1 MYKKPERIYSAP
13 SIRSYQANFSLFV
26 KTKPEIS
33 VPRGNGVSF
42 HVEYPLDRIGR
53 TNSMKSIRHL
63 KLCVLLLLL
72 IIFIGVTGYMTI
84 EHWGFLDALYMTV
97 TTFTTVGYSEVHKV
111 SDSGRMFTIF
121 FIIIG
126 VMYFLYIAGVIVQF
140 MVEGQIRTILGRRSL
155 DKKIDRLKNHYIVCG
170 YGRIGKTLCTMLK
183 RKAVD
188 LVVIEKNQDLIPV
201 MVEDKTIYISGDAGD
216 ETNLIKAG
224 IRHAKG
230 LIAVLATDTDNVFL
244 VLTAR
249 QLNPDLYIM
258 ANASHNESKPKLL
271 AAGANRVE
279 LPYDMGAVSMAQ
291 RIIRPTVTNF
301 LNLALA
307 QKRKDIQMEEI
318 PVSPSSE
325 LVNVM
330 LKDSG
335 IRQQFNLIIIAI
347 KKSDDSMLFNPSF
360 EAVIES
366 GDTVIAVGQEENL
379 KKLEKILNPTDR

>member
-1 MYKKPERIYSAP
+1 
-13 SIRSYQANFSLFV
+13 
-26 KTKPEIS
+26 
-33 VPRGNGVSF
+33 
-42 HVEYPLDRIGR
+42 
-53 TNSMKSIRHL
+53 MKSIRHL
-63 KLCVLLLLL
+63 KICILLL
-72 IIFIGVTGYMTI
+72 ILVVLLGVSGYMAI
-84 EHWGFLDALYMTV
+84 EKWNFLDALYMSV
-97 TTFTTVGYSEVHKV
+97 TTLTTVGYGEVHKL
-111 SDSGRMFTIF
+111 SSMGRLFTMA

-126 VMYFLYIAGVIVQF
+126 VVYFLYIAGAVVQF
-140 MVEGQIRTILGRRSL
+140 MVEGQIRAILGRRSL
-155 DKKIDRLKNHYIVCG
+155 DKKIDQLKNHYIVCG
-170 YGRIGKTLCTMLK
+170 YGRIGKTLCSILTK
-183 RKAVD
+183 KAVD
-188 LVVIEKNQDLIPV
+188 LVVIEKDKEVIPV
-201 MVEDKTIYISGDAGD
+201 MMEDKMLYISGDAED

-249 QLNPDLYIM
+249 QLNPNLYIM
-258 ANASHNESKPKLL
+258 ANASRNESKPKLL

-301 LNLALA
+301 LDLAFA

-318 PVSPSSE
+318 PVGLSSK

-335 IRQQFNLIIIAI
+335 IRQQYNLIIIAV

-360 EAVIES
+360 EAIIES

-379 KKLEKILNPTDR
+379 KKLEKVLNP

>member
-1 MYKKPERIYSAP
+1 
-13 SIRSYQANFSLFV
+13 
-26 KTKPEIS
+26 
-33 VPRGNGVSF
+33 
-42 HVEYPLDRIGR
+42 
-53 TNSMKSIRHL
+53 MKSIRQL

-72 IIFIGVTGYMTI
+72 IILIGVTGYMTI

-111 SDSGRMFTIF
+111 SDLGRMFTIF

-183 RKAVD
+183 KKAVD
-188 LVVIEKNQDLIPV
+188 LVVIEKDQDLIPV
-201 MVEDKTIYISGDAGD
+201 MVEDKIFYISGDAGD
-216 ETNLIKAG
+216 ESNLIKAG
-224 IRHAKG
+224 IQHAKG

-258 ANASHNESKPKLL
+258 ANASRNESKPKLL

-301 LNLALA
+301 LSLALA
-307 QKRKDIQMEEI
+307 QRRKDIQMEEI

-335 IRQQFNLIIIAI
+335 IRQRYNLIIIAV

-366 GDTVIAVGQEENL
+366 GDTVIAVGEEENL
-379 KKLEKILNPTDR
+379 KKLEKILNPTNR

>member
-1 MYKKPERIYSAP
+1 
-13 SIRSYQANFSLFV
+13 
-26 KTKPEIS
+26 
-33 VPRGNGVSF
+33 
-42 HVEYPLDRIGR
+42 
-53 TNSMKSIRHL
+53 MKSIRHL
-63 KLCVLLLLL
+63 KFCILLL
-72 IIFIGVTGYMTI
+72 ILVILLGVSGYMTI
-84 EHWGFLDALYMTV
+84 EDWDFLDALYMTI
-97 TTFTTVGYSEVHKV
+97 TTLTTVGYGEVHEV
-111 SDSGRMFTIF
+111 SNLGRIFTIL

-126 VMYFLYIAGVIVQF
+126 VIYFLYIAGAVVQF

-188 LVVIEKNQDLIPV
+188 LVVIEKDQNLIPV
-201 MVEDKTIYISGDAGD
+201 MVEQEIFYISGDAGD

-224 IRHAKG
+224 IRRAKG

-258 ANASHNESKPKLL
+258 ANASHNESKPKLM

-301 LNLALA
+301 LNLAFA

-318 PVSPSSE
+318 PVSSFSE

-335 IRQQFNLIIIAI
+335 IRQRFNLIIIAI

-366 GDTVIAVGQEENL
+366 GDTVIAVGEEENL
-379 KKLEKILNPTDR
+379 KKLEKILNPTAR

>member
-1 MYKKPERIYSAP
+1 
-13 SIRSYQANFSLFV
+13 
-26 KTKPEIS
+26 
-33 VPRGNGVSF
+33 
-42 HVEYPLDRIGR
+42 
-53 TNSMKSIRHL
+53 MKSIRQL

-72 IIFIGVTGYMTI
+72 IILIGVTGYMTI

-111 SDSGRMFTIF
+111 SDLGRMFTIF

-183 RKAVD
+183 KKAVD
-188 LVVIEKNQDLIPV
+188 LVVIEKDQDLIPV
-201 MVEDKTIYISGDAGD
+201 MVEDKIFYISGDAGD
-216 ETNLIKAG
+216 ESNLIKAG

-258 ANASHNESKPKLL
+258 ANASRNESKPKLL

-301 LNLALA
+301 LSLALA
-307 QKRKDIQMEEI
+307 QRRKDIQMEEI

-335 IRQQFNLIIIAI
+335 IRQRYNLIIIAV

-366 GDTVIAVGQEENL
+366 GDTVIAVGEEENL
-379 KKLEKILNPTDR
+379 KKLEKILNPTNR

>member
-1 MYKKPERIYSAP
+1 
-13 SIRSYQANFSLFV
+13 
-26 KTKPEIS
+26 
-33 VPRGNGVSF
+33 
-42 HVEYPLDRIGR
+42 
-53 TNSMKSIRHL
+53 MKSIRHL
-63 KLCVLLLLL
+63 KFCVLLLILVILL
-72 IIFIGVTGYMTI
+72 GVSGYMSI
-84 EHWGFLDALYMTV
+84 EHWDFLDALYMAV
-97 TTFTTVGYSEVHKV
+97 TTLTTVGYGEVHEL
-111 SDSGRMFTIF
+111 SNPGRIFTIF

-126 VMYFLYIAGVIVQF
+126 VVYFLYIAGAVVQF

-170 YGRIGKTLCTMLK
+170 YGRIGKILCAMLK
-183 RKAVD
+183 KKAVD
-188 LVVIEKNQDLIPV
+188 LVVIEKEKDLIPV
-201 MVEDKTIYISGDAGD
+201 MVENKIFYIWGDAGD

-249 QLNPDLYIM
+249 QLNPDIYIM
-258 ANASHNESKPKLL
+258 ANASHNESKPKLI

-301 LNLALA
+301 LNLAFA

-335 IRQQFNLIIIAI
+335 IRQRFNLIIIAI

-366 GDTVIAVGQEENL
+366 GDTVIAVGEEENL
-379 KKLEKILNPTDR
+379 EKLEKILNPSVR

>member
-1 MYKKPERIYSAP
+1 
-13 SIRSYQANFSLFV
+13 
-26 KTKPEIS
+26 
-33 VPRGNGVSF
+33 
-42 HVEYPLDRIGR
+42 
-53 TNSMKSIRHL
+53 MKSIRHL
-63 KLCVLLLLL
+63 KFCILLMILVILL
-72 IIFIGVTGYMTI
+72 GVSGYMSI
-84 EHWGFLDALYMTV
+84 EDWDFLDALYMAV
-97 TTFTTVGYSEVHKV
+97 TTLTTVGYSEVHEL
-111 SDSGRMFTIF
+111 STLGRIFTIF

-126 VMYFLYIAGVIVQF
+126 VVYFLYIAGAVVQF

-188 LVVIEKNQDLIPV
+188 VVVIEKDKDLIPV
-201 MVEDKTIYISGDAGD
+201 MVENKVFYISGDAGD

-224 IRHAKG
+224 IQHAKG
-230 LIAVLATDTDNVFL
+230 LIAVLASDTDNVFL

-249 QLNPDLYIM
+249 QLNPDIYIM
-258 ANASHNESKPKLL
+258 ANASHNESKPKLI

-301 LNLALA
+301 LNLAFA

-335 IRQQFNLIIIAI
+335 IRQRFNLIIIAI

-360 EAVIES
+360 EAVIEG
-366 GDTVIAVGQEENL
+366 GDTVIAVGEEENL
-379 KKLEKILNPTDR
+379 KKLEKILNPFVR

>member
-1 MYKKPERIYSAP
+1 
-13 SIRSYQANFSLFV
+13 
-26 KTKPEIS
+26 
-33 VPRGNGVSF
+33 
-42 HVEYPLDRIGR
+42 
-53 TNSMKSIRHL
+53 MKSIRHL
-63 KLCVLLLLL
+63 KLCILLL
-72 IIFIGVTGYMTI
+72 ILVILFGVSGYMAI
-84 EHWGFLDALYMTV
+84 EDWDFLDALYMTV
-97 TTFTTVGYSEVHKV
+97 TTLTTVGYGEVHEV
-111 SDSGRMFTIF
+111 SNLGRIFTIL

-126 VMYFLYIAGVIVQF
+126 VVYFLYIAGAVVQF

-170 YGRIGKTLCTMLK
+170 YGRIGKTLCTILK

-188 LVVIEKNQDLIPV
+188 LVVIEKDQDVIPV
-201 MVEDKTIYISGDAGD
+201 MVEDKIFYISGDAGD
-216 ETNLIKAG
+216 EANLIKAG
-224 IRHAKG
+224 IQHAKG

-249 QLNPDLYIM
+249 QLNPDIYIM
-258 ANASHNESKPKLL
+258 ANASRNESKPKLL

-318 PVSPSSE
+318 PVSSSSE

-335 IRQQFNLIIIAI
+335 IRQQFNLIIIAV

-379 KKLEKILNPTDR
+379 KELEKILNPTNR

>member
-1 MYKKPERIYSAP
+1 
-13 SIRSYQANFSLFV
+13 
-26 KTKPEIS
+26 
-33 VPRGNGVSF
+33 
-42 HVEYPLDRIGR
+42 
-53 TNSMKSIRHL
+53 MKSVRHL
-63 KLCVLLLLL
+63 KFCILLMILVILL
-72 IIFIGVTGYMTI
+72 GVSGYMSI
-84 EHWGFLDALYMTV
+84 EDWDFLDALYMAV
-97 TTFTTVGYSEVHKV
+97 TTLTTVGYSEVHEL
-111 SDSGRMFTIF
+111 STLGRIFTIF

-126 VMYFLYIAGVIVQF
+126 VVYFLYIAGAVVQF

-170 YGRIGKTLCTMLK
+170 YGRIGKTLWTILN

-188 LVVIEKNQDLIPV
+188 LVVIEKDKDLIPV
-201 MVEDKTIYISGDAGD
+201 MVENKIFYISGDAGD
-216 ETNLIKAG
+216 EANLIKAG

-249 QLNPDLYIM
+249 QLNPDIYIM
-258 ANASHNESKPKLL
+258 ANASHNESKPKLI

-301 LNLALA
+301 LNLAFA

-335 IRQQFNLIIIAI
+335 IRQRFNLIIIAI

-366 GDTVIAVGQEENL
+366 GDTVIAVGEEENL
-379 KKLEKILNPTDR
+379 KKLEKILNPFVR

>member
-1 MYKKPERIYSAP
+1 ME
-13 SIRSYQANFSLFV
+13 
-26 KTKPEIS
+26 
-33 VPRGNGVSF
+33 
-42 HVEYPLDRIGR
+42 
-53 TNSMKSIRHL
+53 SIRHL

-72 IIFIGVTGYMTI
+72 IILIGVAGYMTI

-97 TTFTTVGYSEVHKV
+97 TTFTTVGYREVHEV

-188 LVVIEKNQDLIPV
+188 LVVIEKDQDLIPV
-201 MVEDKTIYISGDAGD
+201 MVEDKIFYISGDAGD
-216 ETNLIKAG
+216 ESNLIKAG
-224 IRHAKG
+224 IQHAKG

-258 ANASHNESKPKLL
+258 ANASRNESKPKLL

-301 LNLALA
+301 LDLAFA

-318 PVSPSSE
+318 PVSPSSK

-379 KKLEKILNPTDR
+379 KKLEKILNPTNR

>member
-1 MYKKPERIYSAP
+1 
-13 SIRSYQANFSLFV
+13 
-26 KTKPEIS
+26 
-33 VPRGNGVSF
+33 
-42 HVEYPLDRIGR
+42 
-53 TNSMKSIRHL
+53 MKSIRHL
-63 KLCVLLLLL
+63 KYCILLL
-72 IIFIGVTGYMTI
+72 ILVIFLGVGGYMGI
-84 EHWGFLDALYMTV
+84 EGWDFLDALYMAV
-97 TTFTTVGYSEVHKV
+97 TTLTTVGYNEVHEV
-111 SDSGRMFTIF
+111 SDLGRIFTIF

-126 VMYFLYIAGVIVQF
+126 VVYFLYMAGAVVQF

-188 LVVIEKNQDLIPV
+188 LVVIEKDKDLIPV
-201 MVEDKTIYISGDAGD
+201 MVENKIFYISGDAGD

-249 QLNPDLYIM
+249 QLNPEIYIM
-258 ANASHNESKPKLL
+258 ANASHNESKPKLI

-301 LNLALA
+301 LNLAFA

-335 IRQQFNLIIIAI
+335 IRQRFNLIIIAI

-366 GDTVIAVGQEENL
+366 GDTVIAVGEEENL
-379 KKLEKILNPTDR
+379 KKLEKILNPSAR

>member
-1 MYKKPERIYSAP
+1 
-13 SIRSYQANFSLFV
+13 
-26 KTKPEIS
+26 
-33 VPRGNGVSF
+33 
-42 HVEYPLDRIGR
+42 
-53 TNSMKSIRHL
+53 MKSIRHL
-63 KLCVLLLLL
+63 KLCVLLLILVILL
-72 IIFIGVTGYMTI
+72 GVCGYMTI
-84 EHWGFLDALYMTV
+84 EDWDFLDALYMTV
-97 TTFTTVGYSEVHKV
+97 TTLTTVGYGEVHEV
-111 SDSGRMFTIF
+111 SNLGRIFTIL

-126 VMYFLYIAGVIVQF
+126 VVYFLYIAGAVVQF
-140 MVEGQIRTILGRRSL
+140 TVEGQIRTILGRRSL

-170 YGRIGKTLCTMLK
+170 YGRIGKTLCTILK

-188 LVVIEKNQDLIPV
+188 LVVIEKDKDIIPI
-201 MVEDKTIYISGDAGD
+201 MVENKIFYISGDAGD

-258 ANASHNESKPKLL
+258 ANASRNESKPKLL
-271 AAGANRVE
+271 AAGSNRVE

-335 IRQQFNLIIIAI
+335 IRQQFNLIIIAV

-360 EAVIES
+360 EGVIES

-379 KKLEKILNPTDR
+379 KELEKILNPTSR

>member
-1 MYKKPERIYSAP
+1 
-13 SIRSYQANFSLFV
+13 
-26 KTKPEIS
+26 
-33 VPRGNGVSF
+33 
-42 HVEYPLDRIGR
+42 
-53 TNSMKSIRHL
+53 MKSIRHL
-63 KLCVLLLLL
+63 KYCILLL
-72 IIFIGVTGYMTI
+72 ILVIFLGVGGYMSI
-84 EHWGFLDALYMTV
+84 EGWNFLDALYMAV
-97 TTFTTVGYSEVHKV
+97 TTLTTVGYSEVHEV
-111 SDSGRMFTIF
+111 SDPGRIFTIF

-126 VMYFLYIAGVIVQF
+126 VVYFLYMAGAVVQF

-183 RKAVD
+183 KKAVD
-188 LVVIEKNQDLIPV
+188 LVVIEKDKDLIPV
-201 MVEDKTIYISGDAGD
+201 MVENKIFYISGDAGD

-230 LIAVLATDTDNVFL
+230 LIAVLAMDTDNVFL

-249 QLNPDLYIM
+249 QLNPDIYIM
-258 ANASHNESKPKLL
+258 ANASHNESKPKLI

-301 LNLALA
+301 LNLAFA

-318 PVSPSSE
+318 PVSPSSG

-335 IRQQFNLIIIAI
+335 IRQRFNLIIIAI

-366 GDTVIAVGQEENL
+366 GDTVIAVGEEENL
-379 KKLEKILNPTDR
+379 KNLEKILNPSVR

>member
-1 MYKKPERIYSAP
+1 
-13 SIRSYQANFSLFV
+13 
-26 KTKPEIS
+26 
-33 VPRGNGVSF
+33 
-42 HVEYPLDRIGR
+42 
-53 TNSMKSIRHL
+53 
-63 KLCVLLLLL
+63 
-72 IIFIGVTGYMTI
+72 MTI
-84 EHWGFLDALYMTV
+84 EEWDFLDALYMTV
-97 TTFTTVGYSEVHKV
+97 TTLTTVGYGEVHEV
-111 SDSGRMFTIF
+111 SNLGRIFTIV

-126 VMYFLYIAGVIVQF
+126 VVYFLYIAGAVVQF

-170 YGRIGKTLCTMLK
+170 YGRIGKTLCTMLQ

-188 LVVIEKNQDLIPV
+188 LVVIEKDIDLIPV
-201 MVEDKTIYISGDAGD
+201 MVENKIFYISGDAGD
-216 ETNLIKAG
+216 ETNLIRAG
-224 IRHAKG
+224 IRRAKG

-258 ANASHNESKPKLL
+258 ANASRNESKPKLL

-301 LNLALA
+301 LDLAFA

-318 PVSPSSE
+318 PVSPSSK
-325 LVNVM
+325 LANVM

-335 IRQQFNLIIIAI
+335 IRQQFNLIIIAV

-379 KKLEKILNPTDR
+379 KELEKILNPI

>member
-1 MYKKPERIYSAP
+1 
-13 SIRSYQANFSLFV
+13 
-26 KTKPEIS
+26 
-33 VPRGNGVSF
+33 
-42 HVEYPLDRIGR
+42 
-53 TNSMKSIRHL
+53 MKSIRHL
-63 KLCVLLLLL
+63 KYCILLL
-72 IIFIGVTGYMTI
+72 ILVIFLGVGGYMSI
-84 EHWGFLDALYMTV
+84 EGWDFLDALYMAV
-97 TTFTTVGYSEVHKV
+97 TTLTTVGYNEVHEV
-111 SDSGRMFTIF
+111 SDLGRIFTIF

-126 VMYFLYIAGVIVQF
+126 VVYFLYMAGAVVQF

-188 LVVIEKNQDLIPV
+188 LVVIEKDKDLIPV
-201 MVEDKTIYISGDAGD
+201 MVENKIFYISGDAGD

-249 QLNPDLYIM
+249 QLNPDIYIM
-258 ANASHNESKPKLL
+258 ANASHNESKPKLI

-301 LNLALA
+301 LNLAFA

-335 IRQQFNLIIIAI
+335 IRQRFNLIIIAI

-366 GDTVIAVGQEENL
+366 GDTVIAVGEEENL
-379 KKLEKILNPTDR
+379 KNLEKILNPSVR

>member
-1 MYKKPERIYSAP
+1 M
-13 SIRSYQANFSLFV
+13 SI
-26 KTKPEIS
+26 E
-33 VPRGNGVSF
+33 GW
-42 HVEYPLDRIGR
+42 D
-53 TNSMKSIRHL
+53 
-63 KLCVLLLLL
+63 
-72 IIFIGVTGYMTI
+72 
-84 EHWGFLDALYMTV
+84 FLDALYMAV
-97 TTFTTVGYSEVHKV
+97 TTLTTVGYNEVHEV
-111 SDSGRMFTIF
+111 SDLGRIFTIF

-126 VMYFLYIAGVIVQF
+126 VVYFLYMAGAVVQF

-188 LVVIEKNQDLIPV
+188 LVVIEKDKDLIPV
-201 MVEDKTIYISGDAGD
+201 MVENKIFYISGDAGD

-249 QLNPDLYIM
+249 QLNPDIYIM

-301 LNLALA
+301 LNLAFA

-335 IRQQFNLIIIAI
+335 IRQRFNLIIIAI

-366 GDTVIAVGQEENL
+366 GDTVIAVGEEENL
-379 KKLEKILNPTDR
+379 KKLEIILNPSVR

>member
-1 MYKKPERIYSAP
+1 MILV
-13 SIRSYQANFSLFV
+13 ILL
-26 KTKPEIS
+26 
-33 VPRGNGVSF
+33 GVS
-42 HVEYPLDRIGR
+42 
-53 TNSMKSIRHL
+53 
-63 KLCVLLLLL
+63 
-72 IIFIGVTGYMTI
+72 GYMSI
-84 EHWGFLDALYMTV
+84 EDWDFLDALYMAV
-97 TTFTTVGYSEVHKV
+97 TTLTTVGYSEVHEL
-111 SDSGRMFTIF
+111 STLGRIFTIF

-126 VMYFLYIAGVIVQF
+126 VVYFLYIAGAVVQF

-183 RKAVD
+183 KKAVD
-188 LVVIEKNQDLIPV
+188 LVVIEKDKDLIPV
-201 MVEDKTIYISGDAGD
+201 MVENKIFYISGDAGD
-216 ETNLIKAG
+216 EANLIKAG

-249 QLNPDLYIM
+249 QLNPDIYIM
-258 ANASHNESKPKLL
+258 ANASHNESKPKLI

-301 LNLALA
+301 LNLAFA

-335 IRQQFNLIIIAI
+335 IRQRFNLIIIAI

-366 GDTVIAVGQEENL
+366 GDTVIAVGEEENL
-379 KKLEKILNPTDR
+379 KKLEKILNPFVR

>member
-1 MYKKPERIYSAP
+1 MILV
-13 SIRSYQANFSLFV
+13 ILL
-26 KTKPEIS
+26 
-33 VPRGNGVSF
+33 GVS
-42 HVEYPLDRIGR
+42 
-53 TNSMKSIRHL
+53 
-63 KLCVLLLLL
+63 
-72 IIFIGVTGYMTI
+72 GYMSI
-84 EHWGFLDALYMTV
+84 EDWDFLDALYMAV
-97 TTFTTVGYSEVHKV
+97 TTLTTVGYSEVHEL
-111 SDSGRMFTIF
+111 STLGRIFTIF

-126 VMYFLYIAGVIVQF
+126 VVYFLYIAGAVVQF

-188 LVVIEKNQDLIPV
+188 LVVIEKDKDLIPV
-201 MVEDKTIYISGDAGD
+201 MVENKIFYISGDAGD
-216 ETNLIKAG
+216 EANLIKAG

-249 QLNPDLYIM
+249 QLNPDIYIM
-258 ANASHNESKPKLL
+258 ANASHNESKHKLI

-301 LNLALA
+301 LNLAFA

-335 IRQQFNLIIIAI
+335 IRQRFNLIIIAI

-366 GDTVIAVGQEENL
+366 GDTVIAVGEEENL
-379 KKLEKILNPTDR
+379 KKLEKILNPFVR